1 MKQAIYLSFRTLL
14 IAIVAA
20 FFVMIIHELC
30 KSIAYAIYIKIYNKK
45 YNKKEKCEGL
55 FKVHR
60 YIDPVGTIFAATS
73 NGIFSKQYPFVI
85 RSRKASFLI
94 GLAGYV
100 SMALLFL
107 VTIVCYRTFFG
118 HDIVLSD
125 DQMVLYYLI
134 KGTKY
139 IMEFV
144 AYFSATLFLVNLYPI
159 STFDISLIVA
169 TFSPMVYLKIRKYD
183 IFFKL
188 IFFILS
194 LIGIFSTFGMY
205 IATEA
210 LGY

>member
-1 MKQAIYLSFRTLL
+1 MKQALYLSFRTLL

-20 FFVMIIHELC
+20 FIVMIVHELC
-30 KSIAYAIYIKIYNKK
+30 KSIAYAIYIRIYNKK
-45 YNKKEKCEGL
+45 YNKKEKCVGV
-55 FKVHR
+55 FKLHR
-60 YIDPVGTIFAATS
+60 YIDPIGVIFAATS

-94 GLAGYV
+94 GLAGYL
-100 SMALLFL
+100 SMIALFL
-107 VTIVCYRTFFG
+107 VTIFIYRAFFG
-118 HDIVLSD
+118 HDIVLD
-125 DQMVLYYLI
+125 RDQMVLYYLI

-144 AYFSATLFLVNLYPI
+144 AYFSATLFLVNLFPI
-159 STFDISLIVA
+159 STFDVSLIVA
-169 TFSPMVYLKIRKYD
+169 TLSPMVYLKIRKYD

-194 LIGIFSTFGMY
+194 LIGVFSTMGMF
-205 IATEA
+205 IATKA